1 MKAPN
6 MPLPNNPRFCI
17 RGSAVETLQASED
30 TCHLSGLTA
39 EVLIERAIALAII
52 PASAAQQASSIPT
65 STSGPVAYFLIKGV
79 KVQVGMK
86 LRFEFKGREVF
97 AKIEPDGIAV
107 EGIMGRF
114 KTFSGA
120 AKRVTGYDIDGWGA
134 WKYLDDATGQW
145 KSVNDLRGGTPHR
158 KKK

>member
-1 MKAPN
+1 MVAMRLNFTK
-6 MPLPNNPRFCI
+6 
-17 RGSAVETLQASED
+17 ETERQIHQLCQ
-30 TCHLSGLTA
+30 LSGLTA
-39 EVLIERAIALAII
+39 EVLIERAIALAIV
-52 PASAAQQASSIPT
+52 PASAPQQPSSIPT
-65 STSGPVAYFLIKGV
+65 STNGPGAYFIIKGI
-79 KVQVGMK
+79 KVPVGMK

-134 WKYLDDATGQW
+134 WKYLDDETGQW